1 MAYKNLCK
9 FIDKLE
15 ETGELV
21 KIKTFA
27 DPFLEISE
35 ITDRISKSHGPALL
49 FENTGYNFL
58 VLINAFGSEKR
69 MCLAFGIAK
78 FDDFA
83 VETLDLLKDFSCQE
97 SLFPTS

>member
-15 ETGELV
+15 KSGELV

-35 ITDRISKSHGPALL
+35 ITDRVSKNRGPALL
-49 FENTGYNFL
+49 FENTGYDFP

-69 MCLAFGIAK
+69 MCLALGINK

-83 VETLDLLKDFSCQE
+83 DEIL
-97 SLFPTS
+97 